1 MSDTDTFI
9 DAVHRCAELP
19 HAVREAAKRLGS
31 VEAHCFDQSYIE
43 FLDTQIR
50 LSPRGPA
57 WTERLKKRREGLF
70 PFRDRTLLSSSLHV
84 GRDDYTVEVDPTA
97 ASVVYWERYADIRDG
112 T

>member
-9 DAVHRCAELP
+9 DAVQRCAELP
-19 HAVREAAKRLGS
+19 HEVREAAKHWSS

-70 PFRDRTLLSSSLHV
+70 RFRNRTLLRNRLHV
-84 GRDDYTVEVDPTA
+84 GRNDYTVEVDPTA
-97 ASVVYWERYADIRDG
+97 ASVVYWERYEDI
-112 T
+112 